1 MAELK
6 KFAPPTQAEADAMYT
21 KFKAERTG
29 ATYRMKKAKQV
40 K

>member
-1 MAELK
+1 MELK
-6 KFAPPTQAEADAMYT
+6 KFVPPTKEEADAMYT